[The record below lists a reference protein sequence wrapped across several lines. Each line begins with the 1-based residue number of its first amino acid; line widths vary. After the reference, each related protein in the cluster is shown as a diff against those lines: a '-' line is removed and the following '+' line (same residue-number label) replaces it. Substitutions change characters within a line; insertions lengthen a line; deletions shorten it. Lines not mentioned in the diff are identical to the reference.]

1 MRVISGKYK
10 ERKIGLIK
18 GVEIRPTMGKV
29 REALFN
35 IILHARFVTKLPE
48 EIHFLDLFTG
58 TGSVSIEALSRGFA
72 SVTAIDIDTRCIY
85 ANLEKMAIHDEIT
98 VIGRDVVKLEESGKQ
113 YDVVFMDPP
122 YNEKTP
128 KYRASQI
135 TEKSFTGLHER
146 GWLCAG
152 SIVILEKHKKEI
164 FELKHRAFELI
175 DSRRYGMAELLTFI
189 YKGCDSP
196 PKE

>member
-1 MRVISGKYK
+1 MRVIAGKYK

-18 GVEIRPTMGKV
+18 GVDIRPTMGKV

-35 IILHARFVTKLPE
+35 IILHARFVTKVPE

-72 SVTAIDIDTRCIY
+72 SVTAVDIDTRCIY

-98 VIGRDVVKLEESGKQ
+98 VISRDVVKLEESGKQ

-135 TEKSFTGLHER
+135 TEKSFAGLHER

-164 FELKHRAFELI
+164 FKLNHHAFELI
-175 DSRRYGMAELLTFI
+175 DSRRYGMSELLTFVYI
-189 YKGCDSP
+189 GHDLP
-196 PKE
+196 LKE